1 MQHNIEVR
9 EDITVI
15 ELPGKKLQIDVYSNV
30 NIRIPATAIIF
41 LPGGSW
47 LTANRKP
54 LAKRFAI
61 PLAELGHVCI
71 TAEYRVASE
80 ADWPLQVQDIKSV
93 VNWIRT
99 NSTELAV
106 DKNKIV
112 VAGKSAGGHL
122 ALLSSG
128 VDYMDSKIQTSSD
141 STVAAVVAIA
151 PVIDV
156 HSMIG
161 REDIAPFLGHHP
173 SDETVH
179 NANPINHVS
188 PKYPPTLLI
197 HGTSDQR
204 VHHGPTIK
212 MYEELEKH
220 GVPTDLVLFAG
231 QGHSL
236 DSDPNFS
243 EAMVAAIDFFIS
255 RYVSNNKTTE
265 LK

>member
-1 MQHNIEVR
+1 MQNNLEVR
-9 EDITVI
+9 ENITVI
-15 ELPGKKLQIDVYSNV
+15 ELPRKNLQVDVYSNV
-30 NIRIPATAIIF
+30 NVTVPATVIIF

-54 LAKRFAI
+54 LAERFAI
-61 PLAELGHVCI
+61 PLANLGHVCV

-80 ADWPLQVQDIKSV
+80 ADWPLQVEDIKSV

-99 NSTELAV
+99 NSIELGV

-128 VDYMDSKIQTSSD
+128 VDCMDSKIQTSSD
-141 STVAAVVAIA
+141 TKVAAVVAIA

-156 HSMIG
+156 RSMIG
-161 REDIAPFLGHHP
+161 REDIAPFLGAQP
-173 SDETVH
+173 SDETID

-188 PKYPPTLLI
+188 AKYPPTLLI

-204 VHHGPTIK
+204 VHHGPTINMHK
-212 MYEELEKH
+212 ELEKH
-220 GVPTDLVLFAG
+220 GVPTDLVLFAD

-243 EAMVAAIDFFIS
+243 QVMVASIDFFIS
-255 RYVSNNKTTE
+255 RYVTDNENR
-265 LK
+265 